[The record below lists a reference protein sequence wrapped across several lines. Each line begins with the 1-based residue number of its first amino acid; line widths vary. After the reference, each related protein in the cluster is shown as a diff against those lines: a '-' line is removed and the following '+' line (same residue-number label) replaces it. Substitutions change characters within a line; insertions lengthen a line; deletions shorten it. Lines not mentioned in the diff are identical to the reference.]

1 MLLTLLSHP
10 YVHAALIGFA
20 AAFAALLPFGLLSR
34 AVAGRTSRATRD
46 GRLVFEGRSLI
57 GGEGPVKRAFDA
69 SIADGDDW
77 DRAVDVLKADF
88 PSLAEARLP
97 IAIDTDLI
105 ESTDGRRRA
114 VIARENGMVTLSFD
128 RPGTRRGGR
137 AAAAPA
143 ESSESGILDTVAE
156 AVPVPIWIRDR
167 SGSVIW
173 VNRAYLDIASGA
185 DPDSAGPS
193 WPPPDLFEPGDLPD
207 PELGERRARL
217 PLGRT
222 DQGRPRVYDVHAER
236 CGDRTVFTAT
246 EADAILR
253 AEARLED
260 FTRTLTKTFAHLT
273 IGLAIFDQARRL
285 ILFNPALTDLTGLPF
300 DFLASKPTLVG
311 VLDRLRERRIVPE
324 PKDYISWRSKM
335 AELEAAA
342 VDGSYQE
349 TWTLPT
355 GQTYRVTGRPHPDG
369 AVIFLFEDISAEI
382 SLTRRYRAELEMG
395 QAVIDSL
402 DEAISVFTADG
413 VLVMANAAY
422 AALWGSDPNTELSGL
437 SVNDITAAWHRKTA
451 PTPIWGDFRDFA
463 RQGQNRVEWTSD
475 AIMEDGRLLHCRF
488 VPLAGGATLAAF
500 RPRRAGDLRLGAP
513 QRQSA

>member
-1 MLLTLLSHP
+1 MLFTLLSHP
-10 YVHAALIGFA
+10 YVHASLIGFA
-20 AAFAALLPFGLLSR
+20 TAFAALLPFGVLSR
-34 AVAGRTSRATRD
+34 LVARRTGRAAKE
-46 GRLVFEGRSLI
+46 GRLVFQGRSLI
-57 GGEGPVKRAFDA
+57 GGDGAVKRAFDA

-77 DRAVDVLKADF
+77 DRAVDVLKSDF
-88 PSLAEARLP
+88 PALRSARPP
-97 IAIDTDLI
+97 IAIDVDLI
-105 ESTDGRRRA
+105 ESADGRRHA
-114 VIARENGMVTLSFD
+114 VISREDGMVTFSFG
-128 RPGTRRGGR
+128 RPATTWDGR
-137 AAAAPA
+137 TPAAPA
-143 ESSESGILDTVAE
+143 KPSEIRALRTVTE
-156 AVPVPIWIRDR
+156 AVPVPIWICDH
-167 SGSVIW
+167 SGSIIW
-173 VNRAYLDIASGA
+173 VNRAYLDLASGSDLEA
-185 DPDSAGPS
+185 TEPS

-207 PELGERRARL
+207 PELGERSARL
-217 PLGRT
+217 PLCHVNREY
-222 DQGRPRVYDVHAER
+222 PRVYDIHAET
-236 CGDRTVFTAT
+236 CGDHTAFTAT

-260 FTRTLTKTFAHLT
+260 FTRTLTKTFAHLA
-273 IGLAIFDQARRL
+273 IGLAIFDQSRRL

-311 VLDRLRERRIVPE
+311 VLDHLRERRIVPE
-324 PKDYISWRSKM
+324 PKDYISWRSKL

-395 QAVIDSL
+395 QSVIDSL
-402 DEAISVFTADG
+402 DEAIAVFTADG

-422 AALWGSDPNTELSGL
+422 AALWGSDPNTELCGL
-437 SVNDITAAWHRKTA
+437 SVNDITASWHRKTA

-463 RQGQNRVEWTSD
+463 HQGQSRVEWSSD
-475 AIMEDGRLLHCRF
+475 AIMDDGRLLHCRF

-500 RPRRAGDLRLGAP
+500 RPRRTGDLRLGAP